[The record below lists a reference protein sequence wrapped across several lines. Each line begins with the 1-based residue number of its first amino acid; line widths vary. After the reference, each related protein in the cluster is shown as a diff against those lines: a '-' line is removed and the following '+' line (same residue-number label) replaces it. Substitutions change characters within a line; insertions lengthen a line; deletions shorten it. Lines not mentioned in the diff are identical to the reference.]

1 MASWQVNKLTSKQEN
16 AMSEIR
22 TFRDLYVWQAAHELT
37 LEIYRITKDFPFNEK
52 YALVQQIRRAIV
64 SVASNIV
71 EGFHR
76 KSLGESIRFYRYAE
90 ASLEE
95 VKYQLLVAKD
105 LEYISE
111 DIYNNTIELADE
123 VGKMLNGW
131 MKSQK

>member
-1 MASWQVNKLTSKQEN
+1 
-16 AMSEIR
+16 MSDIR
-22 TFRDLYVWQAAHELT
+22 TFRDLFVWQAAHELT
-37 LEIYRITKDFPFNEK
+37 LDIYRITKTFPKEEN
-52 YALVQQIRRAIV
+52 YALIPQIRRAAV

-76 KSLGESIRFYRYAE
+76 KSLGESIRFYRYSE

-111 DIYNNTIELADE
+111 KDYNNIIELADE

-131 MKSQK
+131 MKSQKPLADL

>member
-1 MASWQVNKLTSKQEN
+1 
-16 AMSEIR
+16 MSDIK

-37 LEIYRITKDFPFNEK
+37 LDIYKITKSFPNEEK
-52 YALVQQIRRAIV
+52 YALVPQIRRAAV

-76 KSLGESIRFYRYAE
+76 KSLGESMRFYRYSE

-105 LEYISE
+105 LQYIDE
-111 DIYNNTIELADE
+111 TIYNYVIELTNE
-123 VGKMLNGW
+123 IGKMLNGW
-131 MKSQK
+131 MRSQVSKCSS